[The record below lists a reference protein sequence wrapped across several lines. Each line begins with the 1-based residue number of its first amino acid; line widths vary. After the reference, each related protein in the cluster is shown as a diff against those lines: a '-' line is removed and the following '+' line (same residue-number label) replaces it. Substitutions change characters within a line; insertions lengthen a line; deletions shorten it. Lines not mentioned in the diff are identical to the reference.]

1 MGDDAPWIDPVVVP
15 DDIRSL
21 QADIDAYHREIR
33 AGRHPL
39 LQRLTSSALW
49 RRGAMPLAVTA
60 TALGM
65 AAVVF
70 AVLTLGDPGV
80 GRRALPSPL
89 ASSPSAP
96 IGEVN
101 GLLPD

>member
-33 AGRHPL
+33 DVRRHRVL
-39 LQRLTSSALW
+39 RRLTGTALW
-49 RRGAMPLAVTA
+49 RRGAMPLSVTA
-60 TALGM
+60 AALGL

-80 GRRALPSPL
+80 GRRALPTPL
-89 ASSPSAP
+89 ERARRR
-96 IGEVN
+96 
-101 GLLPD
+101 DR